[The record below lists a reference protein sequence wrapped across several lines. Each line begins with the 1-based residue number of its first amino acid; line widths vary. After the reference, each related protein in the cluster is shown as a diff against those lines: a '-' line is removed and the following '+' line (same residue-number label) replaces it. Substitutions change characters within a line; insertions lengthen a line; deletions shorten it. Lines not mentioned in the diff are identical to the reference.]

1 MQGDEQVLDVG
12 ARAHLGGGTQQDAHL
27 TGAHPGEQFL
37 FLGLRIGFMN
47 EGNFRCGHAHAGQ
60 LGANVFVYVEC
71 SVLALG
77 GGYVREN
84 KLREL
89 AFPALAPDAVNV
101 LHAGV
106 DLAVGIIRQQRV
118 D

>member
-1 MQGDEQVLDVG
+1 
-12 ARAHLGGGTQQDAHL
+12 
-27 TGAHPGEQFL
+27 
-37 FLGLRIGFMN
+37 MN

-60 LGANVFVYVEC
+60 LGADVIVYVEC
-71 SVLALG
+71 SVLALRS
-77 GGYVREN
+77 GYVREN

-106 DLAVGIIRQQRV
+106 DLAVGIIRQQRIDDPLV
-118 D
+118 QPQLAAIAGVG